1 MTTTRIHLV
10 RHAEV
15 ENPDNMWY
23 GLLDGFPLS
32 EQGRQTADALGRHFA
47 SHPLAA
53 IYASPLTRAVETAE
67 PIAGAHGLEIATCP
81 DIIETQTYLQGQPAD
96 RRVFRKVRNL
106 RYFVNPFRPTW
117 GEPYRS
123 VAARMV
129 RGIDAMRAAHPG
141 EEVVAVSHMTP
152 IMVARLAVEGRA
164 LRPWLAGIACLRGSV
179 TTLVYE
185 DGGYARTDYV
195 EVGGAA
201 VAKPDPTAN

>member
-15 ENPDNMWY
+15 ENPANVWY

-32 EQGRQTADALGRHFA
+32 EQGRQTADALGRHFV

-67 PIAGAHGLEIATCP
+67 PIAGTHGLEIATCP

-123 VAARMV
+123 VATRMV
-129 RGIDAMRAAHPG
+129 RAIDAMRVAHPG
-141 EEVVAVSHMTP
+141 KEVVAVSHMTP

-164 LRPWLAGIACLRGSV
+164 LPPWLAGIACLRGSV

-185 DGGYARTDYV
+185 DGDYARTEYR
-195 EVGGAA
+195 EVGSAA
-201 VAKPDPTAN
+201 LLGRCS